1 MIMKAMK
8 SIYECQECGAR
19 VPKLQGR
26 CFQCGTFDSIVEVKS
41 SSSDVAL
48 SGRRDGL
55 SSLSKAV
62 RLYDD
67 VYGLDSARLTTG
79 SKEFDR
85 VLGGGIVRGSLVLI
99 GGEPGIGKSTLLL
112 QIAASMA
119 DSLGP
124 VLYVSGEESDYQI
137 KMRGERLGLSGMP
150 LHLLSETCVER
161 ILEQVEEVKPALLI
175 VDSIQTMY
183 SSILESP
190 PGSIGQVREATNQL
204 LVKAK
209 NEDLPILLVGH
220 VTKEGGLAGPKA
232 LEHVV
237 DTVLYFE
244 GDRYHSHRVIRAVK
258 NRFGAVSE
266 LGVFEMTGSGLQG
279 VSNPSKLFLSDREEN
294 VPGSV
299 VICALEGSRPLLIE
313 LQALVSS
320 GSYGNA
326 RRTSSGLDRNRLSLL
341 LAVLDTMAGI
351 NLASEDVY
359 LNVAGGLTVNETA
372 ADLGV
377 VAAVTSSL
385 RKRAV
390 GAGTLVFG
398 EVSLA
403 GEIRGTAQAG
413 LRLKEAVQLGFKRCV
428 MPKSNV
434 VDGEIEDNIEQI
446 GVTTV
451 QEALEVLFT

>member
-1 MIMKAMK
+1 MKIMK

-19 VPKLQGR
+19 VPKPQGR
-26 CFQCGTFDSIVEVKS
+26 CFQCGTFDSIIEVKS
-41 SSSDVAL
+41 SSAENVST
-48 SGRRDGL
+48 GRRDGL
-55 SSLSKAV
+55 SSLSKTV
-62 RLYDD
+62 QLYDD
-67 VYGLDSARLTTG
+67 VDGLDSERLTTG

-112 QIAASMA
+112 QVAAFMA
-119 DSLGP
+119 ANLGP
-124 VLYVSGEESDYQI
+124 ILYVSGEESDYQI
-137 KMRGERLGLSGMP
+137 KMRGKRLGLSGMP
-150 LHLLSETCVER
+150 LHLLSETCTER
-161 ILEQVEEVKPALLI
+161 ILQQVQQVKPVLLV
-175 VDSIQTMY
+175 VDSVQTMY
-183 SSILESP
+183 SSTLESP
-190 PGSIGQVREATNQL
+190 PGSIGQVRETTNQL

-244 GDRYHSHRVIRAVK
+244 GDRFHTYRIIRAAK

-279 VSNPSKLFLSDREEN
+279 VSNPSKLFLSDREKS

-299 VICALEGSRPLLIE
+299 VICSLEGSRPLLIE
-313 LQALVSS
+313 LQALVNT

-341 LAVLDTMAGI
+341 LAVLDTKVGI
-351 NLASEDVY
+351 NLSSEDVY
-359 LNVAGGLTVNETA
+359 LNVAGGLTVDEPA

-377 VAAVTSSL
+377 VAALTSSL
-385 RKRAV
+385 RKKAIDSE
-390 GAGTLVFG
+390 TFVFG
-398 EVSLA
+398 EISLA
-403 GEIRGTAQAG
+403 GEIRGASQAG
-413 LRLKEAVQLGFKRCV
+413 LRLKEAAQLGFKRCV

-434 VDGEIEDNIEQI
+434 VDSKLDGDIEQI
-446 GVTTV
+446 GVTTIE
-451 QEALEVLFT
+451 EALEVLFT